1 MDDSRKMFNFDS
13 VDSNTEIILGMDEC
27 LTFFYPGIFKALLNS
42 YVFSMGLKER
52 CHEFFQ
58 KG

>member
-27 LTFFYPGIFKALLNS
+27 LTFFYPGIFNS
-42 YVFSMGLKER
+42 YVFSMGLKEQ
-52 CHEFFQ
+52 CHDISQ
-58 KG
+58 QG